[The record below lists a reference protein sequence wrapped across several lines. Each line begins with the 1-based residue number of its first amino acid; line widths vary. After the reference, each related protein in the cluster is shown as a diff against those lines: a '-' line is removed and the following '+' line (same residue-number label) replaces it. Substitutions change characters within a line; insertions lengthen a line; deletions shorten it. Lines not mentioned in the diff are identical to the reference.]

1 MKTYSDIEGWFCFQP
16 FYLRM
21 ASEYFQNGMVAL
33 EMGVFK
39 GKSIC
44 FLANEIK
51 KRSLS
56 MKLYGIDRWASYQE
70 YDEFL
75 KNAKDCGVSEFIE
88 PIRATSEVASKLFS
102 DDTFDFLFIDGSH
115 EYEDVKADLGFW
127 YPKLKGGGI
136 IAGDDY
142 DPAHPGVIQAVDE
155 RFDAE
160 AKKQWPVWYVR
171 KP

>member
-21 ASEYFQNGMVAL
+21 ASEYFQHGMVAL

-39 GKSIC
+39 GKSLC

-51 KRSLS
+51 KRSLN
-56 MKLYGIDRWASYQE
+56 MRLYGIDRWESSNE
-70 YDEFL
+70 YDIFL
-75 KNAKDCGVSEFIE
+75 RNMRECGVSDIIE
-88 PIRATSEVASKLFS
+88 PIRADSEVASKLFL
-102 DDTFDFLFIDGSH
+102 DNTFDFIFIDGSH
-115 EYEDVKADLGFW
+115 EYEDVKDDLGFW
-127 YPKLKGGGI
+127 YPKLKSGGI
-136 IAGDDY
+136 IGGDDY

-155 RFDAE
+155 KFGDD
-160 AKKQWPVWYVR
+160 AKKQWPVWYVK